1 MPRPRTSRALKDA
14 VSKAFGNLTKK
25 GLSQAAIARQL
36 KVKRQAV
43 HQWVKGKTLPSQ
55 QVLAKAMRLWGFKI
69 LVDGYEFDQESFGLT
84 ADKASVKPI
93 QLTLDDL
100 FARPAEVEIPGGKLI
115 LRVAGKELKTVEIS
129 VKLNLSA

>member
-43 HQWVKGKTLPSQ
+43 HQWVNGKTVPSQ
-55 QVLAKAMRLWGFKI
+55 HVLAQAMRLWDLRI
-69 LVDGYEFDQESFGLT
+69 LIDGYAFNQESFGLT
-84 ADKASVKPI
+84 EDKTSGKPI

-100 FARPAEVEIPGGKLI
+100 FARPAEIEIPGGKLI
-115 LRVAGKELKTVEIS
+115 LRVAGKETRAIEIS